1 MPCKILRVDV
11 QPGDVVKKDQPLLV
25 IESMKMETVVR
36 SPGEGLVVKRVVHG
50 QGEVVG
56 SGVEL
61 VEFEEVEDDKPG
73 PQGGSRNSG

>member
-11 QPGDVVKKDQPLLV
+11 QPGDVVKKDQALLV

-36 SPGEGLVVKRVVHG
+36 SPADDLVVKRVVHG

-61 VEFEEVEDDKPG
+61 VEFEETEEKLE
-73 PQGGSRNSG
+73 S

>member
-1 MPCKILRVDV
+1 
-11 QPGDVVKKDQPLLV
+11 VVKKDQTLLV

-61 VEFEEVEDDKPG
+61 VEFEKAEEEE
-73 PQGGSRNSG
+73 SR